1 MDTGW
6 TWRVTE
12 GPARYATQLGFDH
25 DDIGVRVSKIKILL
39 LTNND
44 SDNVGDQIIEASV
57 ISLIKGAMLNL
68 GVPADGY
75 SISSRAAGII
85 SKKYMDTRDPA
96 LLTNARKA
104 ISGSDVLV
112 FGGAPLFNYSYQNFY
127 LKTITTLELANEYGV
142 PVIFSS
148 IGVEKYSEK
157 SAKSQQLKKAL
168 ELPVVRQIT
177 TRDDIDSVRK
187 YTESSGIPVA
197 HVPDP
202 AVFADLVFRKGGG
215 GSPSPSSAPQDLSTN
230 PAIDR
235 NRAGRLL
242 SSARRTVGSR
252 LKAAA
257 VRGRSALPAR
267 LSGHSSTVQADGG
280 APAASSAP
288 APGPKKPSG
297 RRIGLVVTRAGIFK
311 DNRIDFSEEDQQN
324 FWLDVISRLK
334 ARGDDYK
341 LFTTGHFADEV
352 FLDNLVRTR
361 GVPAKKVSF
370 TINSPE
376 ELIAQLSACDGVIAY
391 RLHAN
396 ITCFAYSIPSVGLSW
411 NFKVPYFYDSVGY
424 GHRAIAPENWN
435 ASHVLAQLDLAMRDG
450 VEKDHDDLMGVYRT
464 LFEGLRDVVSSTV
477 EEQPFTYEELR
488 TSLPR
493 YSGTSHSQYQA
504 KVRRKMRRTYETF
517 KKKDLA
523 LADAR
528 DALKELESK
537 AG

>member
-1 MDTGW
+1 M
-6 TWRVTE
+6 
-12 GPARYATQLGFDH
+12 
-25 DDIGVRVSKIKILL
+25 SKIKILL

-68 GVPADGY
+68 GFPTDGY
-75 SISSRAAGII
+75 TISSRAAGII
-85 SKKYMDTRDPA
+85 SKKYLDTRDPA

-104 ISGSDVLV
+104 ISGSDLLI
-112 FGGAPLFNYSYQNFY
+112 FGGAPLFNYTYQNFY

-202 AVFADLVFRKGGG
+202 AVFADLVFRKGDG
-215 GSPSPSSAPQDLSTN
+215 GSASPSSAAQGLSAA
-230 PAIDR
+230 PAIEST
-235 NRAGRLL
+235 RAGRLF
-242 SSARRTVGSR
+242 SSARRTVGPR
-252 LKAAA
+252 LKAVAL
-257 VRGRSALPAR
+257 RGRSALSAR
-267 LSGHSSTVQADGG
+267 VSGHSATMQVDTT
-280 APAASSAP
+280 APATSPAPASSQR
-288 APGPKKPSG
+288 KRSG

-311 DNRIDFSEEDQQN
+311 DNRINFSEEDQQN

-396 ITCFAYSIPSVGLSW
+396 ITCFAYSIPSIGLSW

-424 GHRAIAPENWN
+424 GRRAIAPENWN

-450 VEKDHDDLMGVYRT
+450 VTKDREDLMGVYRT
-464 LFEGLRDVVSSTV
+464 LFEGLRSVISPTR
-477 EEQPFTYEELR
+477 EEEPFTYEELAA
-488 TSLPR
+488 SLPR
-493 YSGTSHSQYQA
+493 YGGTSHSQYQA

-528 DALKELESK
+528 SALKELESE